1 MYLKWIGAIMN
12 SFNITLF
19 VVAYVVGFAVSIA
32 IFYKLNSIC
41 DEDIPED
48 KNMDLSTAIFLSLF
62 SWLSVLL
69 VLLVTLIVGITHI
82 FEKSKFNE
90 KYKALNERFMHKK
103 RDKKDG

>member
-1 MYLKWIGAIMN
+1 MN
-12 SFNITLF
+12 SFDITLF
-19 VVAYVVGFAVSIA
+19 VVAYIYGFAVSIV
-32 IFYKLNSIC
+32 IFYKLNAIH
-41 DEDIPED
+41 DEYIPED

-69 VLLVTLIVGITHI
+69 VLLVTLIVGIQHI

>member
-1 MYLKWIGAIMN
+1 MN

-19 VVAYVVGFAVSIA
+19 IVAYVIGFAVSIV

-41 DEDIPED
+41 DEYIPED
-48 KNMDLSTAIFLSLF
+48 KNIDLSTAIFLSLF

-90 KYKALNERFMHKK
+90 KYKALNERFMYKK
-103 RDKKDG
+103 RDKEDG

>member
-1 MYLKWIGAIMN
+1 MN

-41 DEDIPED
+41 DEDIPEE

-69 VLLVTLIVGITHI
+69 VILVALLVGITHM
-82 FEKSKFNE
+82 FVNSKLSE
-90 KYKALNERFMHKK
+90 KYKAMNERFMHKK

>member
-1 MYLKWIGAIMN
+1 MN
-12 SFNITLF
+12 SFDITLF
-19 VVAYVVGFAVSIA
+19 VVAYIFGFVVSIA

-41 DEDIPED
+41 DEDIPEE
-48 KNMDLSTAIFLSLF
+48 KNMVLSTAIFLSLF

-69 VLLVTLIVGITHI
+69 VILVALLIGITHM
-82 FEKSKFNE
+82 FGKSKFNE

>member
-1 MYLKWIGAIMN
+1 MN
-12 SFNITLF
+12 SFDITLF
-19 VVAYVVGFAVSIA
+19 VVAYIVGFTVSMV
-32 IFYKLNSIC
+32 IFYKLNTIC
-41 DEDIPED
+41 DEYIPEE
-48 KNMDLSTAIFLSLF
+48 KNMDLSTAIFLSLC

-69 VLLVTLIVGITHI
+69 VILVALLAGITHI

>member
-1 MYLKWIGAIMN
+1 MN
-12 SFNITLF
+12 SFIITLF

-41 DEDIPED
+41 DEDTPEE

-69 VLLVTLIVGITHI
+69 VILVALLVGITHM
-82 FEKSKFNE
+82 FVNSKLSE
-90 KYKALNERFMHKK
+90 KYKAMNERFMHKK

>member
-1 MYLKWIGAIMN
+1 MN

-19 VVAYVVGFAVSIA
+19 IVAYVVGFAVSIA

-41 DEDIPED
+41 DEDIPEE
-48 KNMDLSTAIFLSLF
+48 KNMDLSTAIFLSLL
-62 SWLSVLL
+62 SWICILL
-69 VLLVTLIVGITHI
+69 VILVTLIVGITHM
-82 FEKSKFNE
+82 FGKSKLSE

>member
-1 MYLKWIGAIMN
+1 MN
-12 SFNITLF
+12 SFDITLF
-19 VVAYVVGFAVSIA
+19 VVAYIVGFAVSIA

-41 DEDIPED
+41 DEDIQEE

-69 VLLVTLIVGITHI
+69 VILVPLLVGITHM
-82 FEKSKFNE
+82 FGKSKLSE

-103 RDKKDG
+103 RGKKDG

>member
-1 MYLKWIGAIMN
+1 MN
-12 SFNITLF
+12 SFDITLF
-19 VVAYVVGFAVSIA
+19 VVAYIFGFAVSIV
-32 IFYKLNSIC
+32 IFYKLNAIH
-41 DEDIPED
+41 DEYIPED

>member
-1 MYLKWIGAIMN
+1 MN
-12 SFNITLF
+12 SFDTTLF
-19 VVAYVVGFAVSIA
+19 VIAYIIGFAISMV
-32 IFYKLNSIC
+32 IFYKLNAMH
-41 DEDIPED
+41 DEYIPED

-69 VLLVTLIVGITHI
+69 VILVALLIGITHM
-82 FEKSKFNE
+82 FVKSKLSE

>member
-1 MYLKWIGAIMN
+1 MN

-19 VVAYVVGFAVSIA
+19 IVAYVIGFAVSIV

-41 DEDIPED
+41 DEYIPED
-48 KNMDLSTAIFLSLF
+48 KNIDLSTAIFLSLF

-69 VLLVTLIVGITHI
+69 VLLVNLIFGIQHI

-90 KYKALNERFMHKK
+90 KYKALNERFMYKK
-103 RDKKDG
+103 RDKEDG

>member
-1 MYLKWIGAIMN
+1 MN

-19 VVAYVVGFAVSIA
+19 IVAYVIGFAVSIV
-32 IFYKLNSIC
+32 IFYKLNAIH
-41 DEDIPED
+41 DEYIPED

-69 VLLVTLIVGITHI
+69 VILVALLIGITHM
-82 FEKSKFNE
+82 FVKSKLSE

-103 RDKKDG
+103 RDKEDG